1 MNGDDMLK
9 NVEVFVVGLVL
20 FIGVILVFNA
30 RGIVKTS
37 LRSSNENI
45 SVVIIK
51 VIGYILTVVSLIFG
65 YYII

>member
-30 RGIVKTS
+30 RWIVKTS